1 MLIQAYS
8 SLVQFTCKCNPSLL
22 ECPNLQ
28 LTNEEIGTTIDSR
41 SQDAKI
47 GQVYMKQQAALNNL
61 IYLKL
66 KEYFYTIKKQM
77 KLLQI

>member
-1 MLIQAYS
+1 MS
-8 SLVQFTCKCNPSLL
+8 
-22 ECPNLQ
+22 NLQ

-41 SQDAKI
+41 SQDAKNWTSI
-47 GQVYMKQQAALNNL
+47 HETTGGIEQL
-61 IYLKL
+61 IYPKL